1 VLGASR
7 AMMVLLPLQVHL
19 QNDVREAARDRER
32 EDRKVRRRKSR
43 YGGFR
48 ILVVTRIDIVL
59 SLYKRRI
66 NCSANKMS
74 I

>member
-1 VLGASR
+1 MPGYEEKGNV
-7 AMMVLLPLQVHL
+7 Q
-19 QNDVREAARDRER
+19 AARDRER
-32 EDRKVRRRKSR
+32 DDRKVRRRKRR

-48 ILVVTRIDIVL
+48 IVVATRIDIVL
-59 SLYKRRI
+59 NLYKRRI

>member
-1 VLGASR
+1 MPGYEEKG
-7 AMMVLLPLQVHL
+7 
-19 QNDVREAARDRER
+19 DVQAARDRER

-48 ILVVTRIDIVL
+48 IVVVTRRDIVL
-59 SLYKRRI
+59 SLYKRRT

>member
-1 VLGASR
+1 VPEYEEKGN
-7 AMMVLLPLQVHL
+7 VQ
-19 QNDVREAARDRER
+19 AARDRER
-32 EDRKVRRRKSR
+32 DDRKVRRRKRR

-48 ILVVTRIDIVL
+48 IVVATRIDIVL
-59 SLYKRRI
+59 NLYKRRI

>member
-1 VLGASR
+1 MPGYEEKG
-7 AMMVLLPLQVHL
+7 
-19 QNDVREAARDRER
+19 DVQAARDRER

-48 ILVVTRIDIVL
+48 MVVMTRTDIVF
-59 SLYKRRI
+59 SLYKRRT